1 MYTGLNVTTYTK
13 GSPLI
18 SKITLQ
24 FSCCFHDPVLPSE
37 RPSPL
42 SSPHLSSLTQ
52 LLIQNDSLLCVASE
66 KGTSPF

>member
-37 RPSPL
+37 
-42 SSPHLSSLTQ
+42 
-52 LLIQNDSLLCVASE
+52 
-66 KGTSPF
+66 